1 MNKVGRPPKDE
12 RLGYERFFDI
22 VIDFV
27 SSKGFVFI
35 FVLLALIP
43 MVFHSKEVYLRYVPQ
58 AGILLAYLYG
68 AVLDGSMLIAT
79 LRARL
84 DKDGIAWWSL
94 IYAVM
99 SFGINICLLF
109 DIPLWVGK
117 ILIAFMIPFTI
128 TYFSHEIPKMTK
140 R

>member
-1 MNKVGRPPKDE
+1 MKRKVGRPPLQSK
-12 RLGYERFFDI
+12 LGYEVFFEYI
-22 VIDFV
+22 IDFI
-27 SSKGFVFI
+27 SSKGFIFI
-35 FVLLALIP
+35 FTIFALFP

-58 AGILLAYLYG
+58 AGVLLAYVYG
-68 AVLDGSMLIAT
+68 AVLDGSMMIAT

-94 IYAVM
+94 IYATM

-109 DIPLWVGK
+109 TIPLWVGK

-128 TYFSHEIPKMTK
+128 TYFSHEIPKIK
-140 R
+140 

>member
-1 MNKVGRPPKDE
+1 MNKVGRPPTDT
-12 RLGYERFFDI
+12 RLKYEKFFDFI
-22 VIDFV
+22 IDFV
-27 SSKGFVFI
+27 SSKGFIFI
-35 FVLLALIP
+35 FTLFALAP
-43 MVFHSKEVYLRYVPQ
+43 MIFHSKEVYLRYVPQ
-58 AGILLAYLYG
+58 AGILLAYVYG

-94 IYAVM
+94 IYALT

-109 DIPLWVGK
+109 DMPAWVGK
-117 ILIAFMIPFTI
+117 VLIAFMIPFTI
-128 TYFSHEIPKMTK
+128 TYFSHEIPKMK